1 MSIKNGPGTV
11 SSNLVFAYDVA
22 DTRNSYIGEP
32 TTNLVL
38 YSQNFDEWTGNL
50 FGNWINSDI
59 TLNASY
65 APDGT
70 LTSSRFGNGYSRYS
84 KTISAS
90 TSTVYT
96 FSVWLKNVSLTGS
109 GVDLFYSFGLNGS
122 LVSYGGSLNVSVAML
137 STTEWRRFQI
147 TVTSP
152 SSGINQMQFGVVP
165 YIGYGYNTSGQK
177 VDVWGGQ
184 VEQKSHATQYISTV
198 GSTST
203 RSISQGLLDI
213 SGYNRTLNLDNIS
226 FDSNAQITFDGTND
240 YIYTSLFPSAPNN
253 MSAEFVF
260 YKTDGNNLNLSYQ
273 GFVPRFA
280 IRSTGVNLYH
290 SAGGQEGDVNFSS
303 TIGINTYYHIVLTYD
318 PTGKY
323 QCYLNGVALTRSYTG
338 NAANGVPGFVE
349 TSIGLAAGSEGY
361 FKGTIPVARYYNK
374 ALSSSEIQQ
383 NYLAYKK
390 RFGI

>member
-1 MSIKNGPGTV
+1 MAIKNGPGTV

-32 TTNLVL
+32 TTNLT
-38 YSQNFDEWTGNL
+38 SFD
-50 FGNWINSDI
+50 I
-59 TLNASY
+59 ASVSTNT
-65 APDGT
+65 D
-70 LTSSRFGNGYSRYS
+70 TS
-84 KTISAS
+84 A
-90 TSTVYT
+90 
-96 FSVWLKNVSLTGS
+96 
-109 GVDLFYSFGLNGS
+109 
-122 LVSYGGSLNVSVAML
+122 
-137 STTEWRRFQI
+137 QI
-147 TVTSP
+147 TVTSN
-152 SSGINQMQFGVVP
+152 SSEATYRGRLSKKISILSGYFNAYF
-165 YIGYGYNTSGQK
+165 YGYNTGVSSTKFSVSYKAKVSDGSHPSAIIGGGYIYGSAGSFFPSPTFTYLEDGWYLVTMLYSGTSMTLNSLTGMS
-177 VDVWGGQ
+177 GGGPG
-184 VEQKSHATQYISTV
+184 VIYITDYQAEAKDHPTPFAGV
-198 GSTST
+198 AGT

-290 SAGGQEGDVNFSS
+290 STGGQEGDVNFSS

-323 QCYLNGVALTRSYTG
+323 QCYLNGVVLTRSYTG

>member
-109 GVDLFYSFGLNGS
+109 GVDLE
-122 LVSYGGSLNVSVAML
+122 V
-137 STTEWRRFQI
+137 
-147 TVTSP
+147 
-152 SSGINQMQFGVVP
+152 
-165 YIGYGYNTSGQK
+165 
-177 VDVWGGQ
+177 
-184 VEQKSHATQYISTV
+184 
-198 GSTST
+198 
-203 RSISQGLLDI
+203 
-213 SGYNRTLNLDNIS
+213 
-226 FDSNAQITFDGTND
+226 
-240 YIYTSLFPSAPNN
+240 
-253 MSAEFVF
+253 
-260 YKTDGNNLNLSYQ
+260 
-273 GFVPRFA
+273 
-280 IRSTGVNLYH
+280 
-290 SAGGQEGDVNFSS
+290 
-303 TIGINTYYHIVLTYD
+303 
-318 PTGKY
+318 
-323 QCYLNGVALTRSYTG
+323 
-338 NAANGVPGFVE
+338 
-349 TSIGLAAGSEGY
+349 
-361 FKGTIPVARYYNK
+361 
-374 ALSSSEIQQ
+374 
-383 NYLAYKK
+383 
-390 RFGI
+390 